1 MADFRTL
8 TEMVKAAKENLS
20 KGDWDY
26 LTGAADSEAS
36 LRRNRAAVESWVFR
50 PRILNRVDNVL
61 TNTELLGVP
70 LRIPV
75 ILPPIGSVQAFDP
88 SGGTG
93 VAEAAADFGVLQILS
108 SACSPNFEEV
118 ASAIQGPKIYQ
129 LYLMGDEEWMDDII
143 ERSVDAGY
151 VGFCLTADTQVYS
164 RRERDILKGYIP
176 MSGRQASA
184 KAPAFNYQTTM
195 SWDTVAHIK
204 DNYSIPLIVKGVM
217 DASDAARCVEAGV
230 DVVYVSNHGGRQL
243 DHTKACI
250 DALPDVVEAVDGRVP
265 VVVDGGF
272 LRGADVVKA
281 LCLGATAVGMGRF
294 EGFAMAAGG
303 PAALVQALKIL
314 EHELQITM
322 ALLGV
327 RTLEELTSDL
337 VDRAE
342 IMAPAHVTSAF
353 PFLAEGY

>member
-1 MADFRTL
+1 M
-8 TEMVKAAKENLS
+8 KA
-20 KGDWDY
+20 G
-26 LTGAADSEAS
+26 
-36 LRRNRAAVESWVFR
+36 
-50 PRILNRVDNVL
+50 
-61 TNTELLGVP
+61 
-70 LRIPV
+70 
-75 ILPPIGSVQAFDP
+75 
-88 SGGTG
+88 
-93 VAEAAADFGVLQILS
+93 
-108 SACSPNFEEV
+108 
-118 ASAIQGPKIYQ
+118 
-129 LYLMGDEEWMDDII
+129 
-143 ERSVDAGY
+143 
-151 VGFCLTADTQVYS
+151 
-164 RRERDILKGYIP
+164 
-176 MSGRQASA
+176 A

-204 DNYSIPLIVKGVM
+204 DKYAIPLIVKGVM

-327 RTLEELTSDL
+327 RTLEELTSGL
-337 VDRAE
+337 VERAE